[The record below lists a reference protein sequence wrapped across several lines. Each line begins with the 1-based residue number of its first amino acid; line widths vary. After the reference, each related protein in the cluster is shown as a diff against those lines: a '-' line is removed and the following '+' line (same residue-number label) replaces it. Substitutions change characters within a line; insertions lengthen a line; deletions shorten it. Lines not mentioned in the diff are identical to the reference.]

1 MEAFFSIA
9 RAETEAAERSGR
21 FKDLDLEVSEDRH
34 LIELKV
40 QHLAFGSFIR
50 ICVTSGTGRL
60 KDLDLE
66 VAEVRHLI
74 RLKVQHY
81 PAR

>member
-21 FKDLDLEVSEDRH
+21 FKDLDLEVAEDRH

-40 QHLAFGSFIR
+40 QHLALFGSFTC
-50 ICVTSGTGRL
+50 ICVMSSTDRL

-66 VAEVRHLI
+66 VAEDRHLI
-74 RLKVQHY
+74 RLKVQH
-81 PAR
+81 